1 MYANGEWRKEPSS
14 NQARRV
20 RGASKWIVSDSSR
33 AWEGKNE
40 MEKKKRRRGGIIGG
54 AQQLRINN

>member
-1 MYANGEWRKEPSS
+1 MYANGEWRKEPSKR
-14 NQARRV
+14 ARRG

-40 MEKKKRRRGGIIGG
+40 MEKKKRRRDGIIGG
-54 AQQLRINN
+54 GQQLRVNN